1 MELLNIAECEV
12 TLKLDLESCRA
23 LAWELGRAR
32 REHEFEP
39 LPDTLAAFF
48 EAAAMAA
55 ALYSEHSPENRAKL
69 TLARYREHI
78 EAYRRAYG
86 TLPAGEGK
94 DGEAA

>member
-1 MELLNIAECEV
+1 MELVDVRECEITV
-12 TLKLDLESCRA
+12 KLDLESCRA

-39 LPDTLAAFF
+39 LPDALAAFF

-55 ALYSEHSPENRAKL
+55 ALYSEHTPQLRAGL

-78 EAYRRAYG
+78 EEYG
-86 TLPAGEGK
+86 RPRQGPPA
-94 DGEAA
+94 A